1 MKVVLQRVSEASVL
15 VNNEIISKINKGLL
29 LLLGVENNDS
39 IEQIKWLCNKIVNL
53 RIFNDNNQKMNCS
66 LKDIKGDVIIV
77 SQFTLLANTKKGTRP
92 SYIQAAKPEIA
103 NKLYQQFIKEFE
115 RVLGKKVGTG
125 KFAANMQVQLI
136 NDGPVTIL
144 LEK

>member
-1 MKVVLQRVSEASVL
+1 MKVVLQRVSEASVK
-15 VNNEIISKINKGLL
+15 VNNETISKINNGLL
-29 LLLGVENNDS
+29 ILLGVENNDS

-53 RIFNDNNQKMNCS
+53 RIFNDTDGKMNRS
-66 LKDIKGDVIIV
+66 VKDINGDVIVV

-92 SYIQAAKPEIA
+92 SYIHAAKPEIA

-115 RVLGKKVGTG
+115 YVLGKKVSTGTFG
-125 KFAANMQVQLI
+125 ANMQVQLI

>member
-1 MKVVLQRVSEASVL
+1 MKVVLQRVSEALVK
-15 VNNEIISKINKGLL
+15 VNNETISKINNGLL
-29 LLLGVENNDS
+29 ILLGVENNDS

-53 RIFNDNNQKMNCS
+53 RIFNDTDGKMNRS
-66 LKDIKGDVIIV
+66 VKDINGDVIVV

-92 SYIQAAKPEIA
+92 SYIHAAKPEIA

-115 RVLGKKVGTG
+115 YVLGKKVSTGTFG
-125 KFAANMQVQLI
+125 ANMQVQLI

>member
-1 MKVVLQRVSEASVL
+1 MKVVLQRVSEASVK
-15 VNNEIISKINKGLL
+15 VNNEIISKINNGLL
-29 LLLGVENNDS
+29 ILLGVENNDS
-39 IEQIKWLCNKIVNL
+39 IEQIKWICNKIVNL
-53 RIFNDNNQKMNCS
+53 RIFNDTDGKMNRS
-66 LKDIKGDVIIV
+66 VKDINGDVIVV

-103 NKLYQQFIKEFE
+103 DKLYQQFIREFE
-115 RVLGKKVGTG
+115 CVFGKKIGTG
-125 KFAANMQVQLI
+125 TFGANMQVQLI